1 MPEFC
6 DPLLYMH
13 ITAISIYTHKNTRIV
28 AISCLSTIIKT
39 CVLWWEHGIY
49 GHKTRNLTTWPLI
62 FILWPLFFF
71 FPRRRKRCSSYWAST
86 HHMKAKT
93 IRSPFHLLLA
103 KKKSIYFF
111 SEKKKMLR
119 ICCDPLHKQNKKLA
133 VATNIFHGISE
144 SSVKVMYLYFYRFSR
159 SVLSVNEIGQRLLN
173 TAWNDSS
180 AILLQCLH
188 SNHSAG

>member
-1 MPEFC
+1 M
-6 DPLLYMH
+6 
-13 ITAISIYTHKNTRIV
+13 
-28 AISCLSTIIKT
+28 
-39 CVLWWEHGIY
+39 
-49 GHKTRNLTTWPLI
+49 
-62 FILWPLFFF
+62 
-71 FPRRRKRCSSYWAST
+71 
-86 HHMKAKT
+86 
-93 IRSPFHLLLA
+93 LLLLLGFHTSHESKNHQKPISSTFSQ

-173 TAWNDSS
+173 TA
-180 AILLQCLH
+180 
-188 SNHSAG
+188 